1 MNSPLDSLPPLK
13 SLRAFE
19 AAARHLSFRLAA
31 EELHVTQAAVAQQVR
46 ALEAWLGVQL
56 FERLP
61 RRLALTDRGLS
72 YSHDVRQA
80 LERIALATTAVRLPA
95 PNSVTL
101 SVTPTFAS
109 KWLMPRLPAFVDA
122 HPGID
127 LRVQASERLV
137 SFHLDG
143 VDMAVRQTRLP
154 PDKALDS
161 LKLFPQEL
169 VAVCAPSLSSS
180 SASKNL
186 LHDAHDLWP
195 DFYRQVLN
203 KDLPRNT
210 KALRFNQTSLAIDAA
225 LSGQGMALAPRCFVE
240 DDLRQGRLILAF
252 EGSMAAGG
260 DFYLVWPRDSLRS
273 DAARAVKHWLVEQAG

>member
-1 MNSPLDSLPPLK
+1 MDSPLDSLPPLK

-46 ALEAWLGVQL
+46 GLEAWLGVQL
-56 FERLP
+56 FKRLP

-109 KWLMPRLPAFVDA
+109 KWLMPRLSAFVDA

-137 SFHLDG
+137 SF
-143 VDMAVRQTRLP
+143 
-154 PDKALDS
+154 
-161 LKLFPQEL
+161 
-169 VAVCAPSLSSS
+169 
-180 SASKNL
+180 
-186 LHDAHDLWP
+186 
-195 DFYRQVLN
+195 
-203 KDLPRNT
+203 
-210 KALRFNQTSLAIDAA
+210 
-225 LSGQGMALAPRCFVE
+225 
-240 DDLRQGRLILAF
+240 
-252 EGSMAAGG
+252 
-260 DFYLVWPRDSLRS
+260 
-273 DAARAVKHWLVEQAG
+273 